1 MARDC
6 WRAGAARR
14 APPPPPFLA
23 QDRIFYRRECRRS
36 CESRVLA
43 ADHDRKPSGAVTDWS
58 GMSAC
63 DELGLLPSPLAGEG
77 WGGGWLAHRIL
88 SHAPSLS
95 LQPKSDLSDFGQ
107 FIRGRPGES
116 GGGGEGG
123 GGNPACGVPPDDK
136 GEKTPP

>member
-23 QDRIFYRRECRRS
+23 QDRIFYRRECQRS

-58 GMSAC
+58 GMRATSSVCSLPRLRGRVGEGVSLHIGSCLPPPCPASRSRIYPTSASSYMA
-63 DELGLLPSPLAGEG
+63 ELG
-77 WGGGWLAHRIL
+77 
-88 SHAPSLS
+88 
-95 LQPKSDLSDFGQ
+95 
-107 FIRGRPGES
+107 
-116 GGGGEGG
+116 
-123 GGNPACGVPPDDK
+123 
-136 GEKTPP
+136 

>member
-6 WRAGAARR
+6 WRVGAARR

-36 CESRVLA
+36 CESRVVA

-107 FIRGRPGES
+107 FIHGRTRVNPS
-116 GGGGEGG
+116 SAASGEGNTACAVPFDDQG
-123 GGNPACGVPPDDK
+123 GRN
-136 GEKTPP
+136 TP

>member
-63 DELGLLPSPLAGEG
+63 DELGLLPSPLAG
-77 WGGGWLAHRIL
+77 RV
-88 SHAPSLS
+88 
-95 LQPKSDLSDFGQ
+95 
-107 FIRGRPGES
+107 
-116 GGGGEGG
+116 GEGVSLHIG
-123 GGNPACGVPPDDK
+123 SCLPPPCPASRSRIYP
-136 GEKTPP
+136 TSASSYM